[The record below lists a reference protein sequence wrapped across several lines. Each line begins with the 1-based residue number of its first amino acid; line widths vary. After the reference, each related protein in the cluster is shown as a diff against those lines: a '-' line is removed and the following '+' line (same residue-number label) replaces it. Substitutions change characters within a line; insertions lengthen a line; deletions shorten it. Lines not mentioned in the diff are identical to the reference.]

1 MIVNTRMP
9 CELEVG
15 FRFVPVGGCLLPI
28 GIEPVVAQRARKG
41 FSVMEGQLAK
51 ETKDVAS
58 GEKKSMVQFKGRMK
72 RFGNVTA
79 VEKMDFEIQEGSL
92 VTLLG
97 PSGCG
102 KTTLLRMVAGLEEP
116 TEGDILING
125 KRVNDTPIHK
135 RNLGMIF
142 QNYAL
147 FPHKTIFE
155 NVAFGLRYRAV
166 PKAEI
171 REKVTRALE
180 MVRLPGVENRMPSQ
194 LSGGQQQRIAMAR
207 AIVIE
212 PDVLL
217 MDEPLSALD
226 ENLREAM
233 RREVGNLQQMLGV
246 TTIFVTHD
254 QREALSMSDKILVM
268 KAGRKQQEGRPEEVY
283 NEPANHFVADF
294 LGHSNFLPGDVVDVE
309 SDHVRVKIETGEVLY
324 ASNTNGFSKG
334 DRVEMIVRAQRFDAF
349 TEGEFAPVEG
359 MNHFTGRIKDRS
371 YMGGEVS
378 YFIELGDGREI
389 HVISMMRTRIYDV
402 GETVNVQVAPHHCHL
417 IPLES

>member
-1 MIVNTRMP
+1 
-9 CELEVG
+9 
-15 FRFVPVGGCLLPI
+15 
-28 GIEPVVAQRARKG
+28 
-41 FSVMEGQLAK
+41 LA
-51 ETKDVAS
+51 T
-58 GEKKSMVQFKGRMK
+58 GEKQPIVQFKGILK
-72 RFGNVTA
+72 RFGNVVA
-79 VEKMDFEIQEGSL
+79 VEKMDFDIEEGSL

-116 TEGDILING
+116 TEGDIFIKG
-125 KRVNDTPIHK
+125 IRINDTPIHK

-155 NVAFGLRYRAV
+155 NVAFGLKYRDV
-166 PKAEI
+166 SKE
-171 REKVTRALE
+171 EVNKKVTRALE

-226 ENLREAM
+226 ENLREEM
-233 RREVGNLQQMLGV
+233 RREVDNLQQMLGV

-268 KAGRKQQEGRPEEVY
+268 KDGQKQQEGNPEAVY

-294 LGHSNFLPGDVVDVE
+294 LGHSNFILGEVVDVD
-309 SDHVRVKIETGEVLY
+309 DHHVNVKIETGDVLI
-324 ASNTNGFSKG
+324 AQNKGGFSKG
-334 DRVEMIVRAQRFDAF
+334 DQVEMIVRAQRFDAF
-349 TEGEFAPVEG
+349 PRDEFKPVEG
-359 MNHFTGRIKDRS
+359 MNHFQGRIKDRS

-378 YFIELGDGREI
+378 YFIELSADREI
-389 HVISMMRTRIYDV
+389 HVISMMRTRIYNIDEEV
-402 GETVNVQVAPHHCHL
+402 SVQVSPHHCHL
-417 IPLES
+417 IPME

>member
-1 MIVNTRMP
+1 
-9 CELEVG
+9 
-15 FRFVPVGGCLLPI
+15 
-28 GIEPVVAQRARKG
+28 
-41 FSVMEGQLAK
+41 
-51 ETKDVAS
+51 VAS
-58 GEKKSMVQFKGRMK
+58 GKKEPMVKFRGIMK
-72 RFGNVTA
+72 RFGKVIA
-79 VEKMDFEIQEGSL
+79 VEKMDIDIEEGSL

-116 TEGDILING
+116 SEGDIYIKG
-125 KRVNDTPIHK
+125 KRINDTPIHK

-147 FPHKTIFE
+147 FPHKNIFD
-155 NVAFGLRYRAV
+155 NVAFGLKYRDV
-166 PKAEI
+166 TKDEI
-171 REKVTRALE
+171 RDKVTRALE

-226 ENLREAM
+226 ENLREEM
-233 RREVGNLQQMLGV
+233 RREVDNLQQMLGV

-268 KAGRKQQEGRPEEVY
+268 KDGKKQQEGDPQTVY
-283 NEPANHFVADF
+283 NKPVNHFVADF
-294 LGHSNFLPGDVVDVE
+294 LGHSNFIYGTIIEVDSE
-309 SDHVRVKIETGEVLY
+309 HVKLEIETGDILI
-324 ASNTNGFSKG
+324 ADNKG
-334 DRVEMIVRAQRFDAF
+334 RFTKGERVELIVRAQRFDLFPKEEF
-349 TEGEFAPVEG
+349 TPVEG
-359 MNHFTGRIKDRS
+359 LNSFEGRIKDRS

-378 YFIELGDGREI
+378 YFIELSKDREI
-389 HVISMMRTRIYDV
+389 HIISMMRTRIYEI
-402 GETVNVQVAPHHCHL
+402 GEKVSVQVAPHHCHL
-417 IPLES
+417 IPIE

>member
-1 MIVNTRMP
+1 MATDKKQ
-9 CELEVG
+9 
-15 FRFVPVGGCLLPI
+15 PI
-28 GIEPVVAQRARKG
+28 
-41 FSVMEGQLAK
+41 
-51 ETKDVAS
+51 
-58 GEKKSMVQFKGRMK
+58 VQFKGILK
-72 RFGNVTA
+72 RFGDVVA
-79 VEKMDFEIQEGSL
+79 VEKMDFDIEEGSL

-116 TEGDILING
+116 TEGDIFIKG
-125 KRVNDTPIHK
+125 VRINDTPIHK

-147 FPHKTIFE
+147 FPHKTIFD
-155 NVAFGLRYRAV
+155 NVAFGLKYRDV
-166 PKAEI
+166 SKAEI
-171 REKVTRALE
+171 KKKVKRALE

-226 ENLREAM
+226 ENLREEM
-233 RREVGNLQQMLGV
+233 RREVDNLQQMLGV

-268 KAGRKQQEGRPEEVY
+268 KDGQKQQEGHPETVY
-283 NEPANHFVADF
+283 NAPANHFVADF
-294 LGHSNFLPGDVVDVE
+294 LGHSNFIQGEVVDFD
-309 SDHVRVKIETGEVLY
+309 DHQVNVKIETGDVLL
-324 ASNTNGFSKG
+324 AENKGGFSKG
-334 DRVEMIVRAQRFDAF
+334 DQVEIIVRAQRFDAF
-349 TEGEFAPVEG
+349 PKDEFKPTEG
-359 MNHFTGRIKDRS
+359 MNHFQGRIKDRS

-378 YFIELGDGREI
+378 YFIELSTDREI
-389 HVISMMRTRIYDV
+389 HVISMMRTRIYNI
-402 GETVNVQVAPHHCHL
+402 GEEVSVQVSPHHCHL
-417 IPLES
+417 IPME

>member
-1 MIVNTRMP
+1 
-9 CELEVG
+9 
-15 FRFVPVGGCLLPI
+15 
-28 GIEPVVAQRARKG
+28 
-41 FSVMEGQLAK
+41 
-51 ETKDVAS
+51 
-58 GEKKSMVQFKGRMK
+58 MK
-72 RFGNVTA
+72 RFGNVVA
-79 VEKMDFEIQEGSL
+79 VEKMDFDIEEGSL

-116 TEGDILING
+116 SEGDIYIKG
-125 KRVNDTPIHK
+125 VRVNDTPIHK

-147 FPHKTIFE
+147 FPHKTIFD
-155 NVAFGLRYRAV
+155 NVAFGLKYRDV
-166 PKAEI
+166 SKDEI
-171 REKVTRALE
+171 KKKVTRALE

-226 ENLREAM
+226 ENLREEM
-233 RREVGNLQQMLGV
+233 RREVDNLQRMLGV

-268 KAGRKQQEGRPEEVY
+268 ENGRKQQEGSPESVY

-294 LGHSNFLPGDVVDVE
+294 LGHSNFIPGEIVAVDNNRVN
-309 SDHVRVKIETGEVLY
+309 VKIETGDILIAE
-324 ASNTNGFSKG
+324 NKGGFSTG
-334 DRVEMIVRAQRFDAF
+334 DSVEMIVRAQRFDALPKDAF
-349 TEGEFAPVEG
+349 KPVAG
-359 MNHFTGRIKDRS
+359 MNHFEGRIKDRS

-378 YFIELGDGREI
+378 YFVELGAGREI
-389 HVISMMRTRIYDV
+389 HVISMMRTRFYNI
-402 GETVNVQVAPHHCHL
+402 GETVCLKVSPHHCHL
-417 IPLES
+417 IPRE

>member
-1 MIVNTRMP
+1 
-9 CELEVG
+9 
-15 FRFVPVGGCLLPI
+15 
-28 GIEPVVAQRARKG
+28 
-41 FSVMEGQLAK
+41 LA
-51 ETKDVAS
+51 TD
-58 GEKKSMVQFKGRMK
+58 KKKPMVQFKSILK
-72 RFGNVTA
+72 RFGKVVA
-79 VEKMDFEIQEGSL
+79 VEKMDFDIEEGSL

-116 TEGDILING
+116 TAGDIFIKGN
-125 KRVNDTPIHK
+125 RINDTPIHK

-155 NVAFGLRYRAV
+155 NVAFGLKYRDV
-166 PKAEI
+166 PKEEI
-171 REKVTRALE
+171 KKKVTRALE

-226 ENLREAM
+226 ENLREEM
-233 RREVGNLQQMLGV
+233 RREVDNLQQMLGV

-268 KAGRKQQEGRPEEVY
+268 KDGEKQQEGHPEAVY
-283 NEPANHFVADF
+283 NEPVNHFVADF
-294 LGHSNFLPGDVVDVE
+294 LGHSNFIPGDVVDVN
-309 SDHVRVKIETGEVLY
+309 DRHVNVKVETGDVLL
-324 ASNTNGFSKG
+324 AENKGGFSKG
-334 DRVEMIVRAQRFDAF
+334 DPVEMIVRAQRFDAF
-349 TEGEFAPVEG
+349 PRNEFKPVEG
-359 MNHFTGRIKDRS
+359 TNHFEGRIKDRS

-378 YFIELGDGREI
+378 YFIELSADREI
-389 HVISMMRTRIYDV
+389 HVISMMRTRIYNI
-402 GETVNVQVAPHHCHL
+402 GEEVSVQVSPHHCHL
-417 IPLES
+417 IARE

>member
-1 MIVNTRMP
+1 MAT
-9 CELEVG
+9 G
-15 FRFVPVGGCLLPI
+15 KKQPI
-28 GIEPVVAQRARKG
+28 
-41 FSVMEGQLAK
+41 
-51 ETKDVAS
+51 
-58 GEKKSMVQFKGRMK
+58 VQFRGIMK
-72 RFGNVTA
+72 RFGNVVA
-79 VEKMDFEIQEGSL
+79 VEKMDFDIEEGSL

-116 TEGDILING
+116 SEGDIYIKG
-125 KRVNDTPIHK
+125 VRINDTPIHK

-147 FPHKTIFE
+147 FPHKTIFD
-155 NVAFGLRYRAV
+155 NVAFGLKYRDV
-166 PKAEI
+166 SKDEI
-171 REKVTRALE
+171 KKKVTRALE

-226 ENLREAM
+226 ENLREDM
-233 RREVGNLQQMLGV
+233 RREVDNLQRMLGV

-268 KAGRKQQEGRPEEVY
+268 ENGRKQQEGSPEAVY

-294 LGHSNFLPGDVVDVE
+294 LGHSNFIPGEIVSVDNNRVN
-309 SDHVRVKIETGEVLY
+309 VKIETGDILIAE
-324 ASNTNGFSKG
+324 NKGGFSTG
-334 DRVEMIVRAQRFDAF
+334 DSVEMIVRAQRFDALPKDAF
-349 TEGEFAPVEG
+349 KPVAG
-359 MNHFTGRIKDRS
+359 MNHFEGRIKDRS

-378 YFIELGDGREI
+378 YFVELGAGREI
-389 HVISMMRTRIYDV
+389 HVISMMRTRFYNI
-402 GETVNVQVAPHHCHL
+402 GETVCLKVSPHHCHL
-417 IPLES
+417 IPRE

>member
-1 MIVNTRMP
+1 MATDKNQ
-9 CELEVG
+9 
-15 FRFVPVGGCLLPI
+15 PI
-28 GIEPVVAQRARKG
+28 
-41 FSVMEGQLAK
+41 
-51 ETKDVAS
+51 
-58 GEKKSMVQFKGRMK
+58 VQFKGIVK
-72 RFGNVTA
+72 RYGKVVA
-79 VEKMDFEIQEGSL
+79 VEKMDFDIEEGSL

-116 TEGDILING
+116 TEGNIFIKG
-125 KRVNDTPIHK
+125 VRINDTPIHK

-147 FPHKTIFE
+147 FPHKTIFD
-155 NVAFGLRYRAV
+155 NVAFGLKYRDV
-166 PKAEI
+166 PREKI
-171 REKVTRALE
+171 KEKVTRALE

-207 AIVIE
+207 AIIIE

-226 ENLREAM
+226 ENLREEM
-233 RREVGNLQQMLGV
+233 RREVDNLQQMLGV

-268 KAGRKQQEGRPEEVY
+268 KDGRKQQEGGPEAVY
-283 NEPANHFVADF
+283 NEPVNHFVADF
-294 LGHSNFLPGDVVDVE
+294 LGHSNFILGQVVDV
-309 SDHVRVKIETGEVLY
+309 DDRHVNVKIETGDVLL
-324 ASNTNGFSKG
+324 AENKGEFSKN
-334 DRVEMIVRAQRFDAF
+334 DQVEIIVRAQRFDAF
-349 TEGEFAPVEG
+349 PRDEFEPVEG
-359 MNHFTGRIKDRS
+359 MNHFQGRIKDRS

-378 YFIELGDGREI
+378 YFIELGADSEI

-402 GETVNVQVAPHHCHL
+402 GEEVSVQVSPHHCHL
-417 IPLES
+417 IPME